1 MDSKKSDSLIKQA
14 MQGTEK
20 SLFVTQKKKE
30 KTFVNSN
37 VLSQKPMRKKRLELS
52 QD

>member
-20 SLFVTQKKKE
+20 SLFVTQKK
-30 KTFVNSN
+30 
-37 VLSQKPMRKKRLELS
+37 RKDIR
-52 QD
+52 